1 MGDTHRYAD
10 KSCAEDAD
18 KQRARHIL
26 DNEHRGEDDAYNTKQ
41 GGTRCKVTD
50 AYKRSR
56 VFYNDAR
63 ILQSDKGNE
72 ESDAGSD
79 GFPSAVGV
87 SSAFSST
94 GFALSAAGVSTF
106 VVTASAI
113 SIMGLSSFIFLFL
126 FSYS

>member
-26 DNEHRGEDDAYNTKQ
+26 DDKHRGEDDAYNTKQ

-79 GFPSAVGV
+79 G
-87 SSAFSST
+87 
-94 GFALSAAGVSTF
+94 
-106 VVTASAI
+106 
-113 SIMGLSSFIFLFL
+113 SFER
-126 FSYS
+126 SRYSVDDECAYACERHQHKEESLDKDGCKCKLP

>member
-26 DNEHRGEDDAYNTKQ
+26 DNEHRGEDDAYNAKQ

-79 GFPSAVGV
+79 GSFERSRYGV
-87 SSAFSST
+87 DDECAYACERHKHKEESLYED
-94 GFALSAAGVSTF
+94 GCKCKLP
-106 VVTASAI
+106 
-113 SIMGLSSFIFLFL
+113 
-126 FSYS
+126 